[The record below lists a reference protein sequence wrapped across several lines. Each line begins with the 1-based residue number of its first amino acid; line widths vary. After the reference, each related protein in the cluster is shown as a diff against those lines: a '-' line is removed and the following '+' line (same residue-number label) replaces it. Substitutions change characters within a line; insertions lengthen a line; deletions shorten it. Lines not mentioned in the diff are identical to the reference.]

1 MKVNKKFVEEV
12 ANGKYS
18 DYDSHGE
25 MQRAAQR
32 ILDEKAV
39 SKFQKFCF
47 SVYGKDMPDN
57 VMDVYDAF
65 VDFTVHGAEIR
76 LKIPE
81 GYSPSLVQIFG
92 MTLTESMER
101 LHHWLIDN
109 CEAVEY
115 DVLERIEFTVKGI
128 KGRFKINMAA
138 NHYVFVKGRGNEK
151 DFLEWCRV
159 A

>member
-1 MKVNKKFVEEV
+1 MKINKQFVQEV
-12 ANGKYS
+12 ANGKYK

-32 ILDEKAV
+32 ILDGKVV

-47 SVYGKDMPDN
+47 FIYGKEMSDHVGDIF
-57 VMDVYDAF
+57 DAF
-65 VDFTVHGAEIR
+65 VDFELHGAEIR

>member
-1 MKVNKKFVEEV
+1 MKINKQFVQEV
-12 ANGKYS
+12 ANGKYK

-32 ILDEKAV
+32 ILDEKVV

-65 VDFTVHGAEIR
+65 VDFTAHGAEIR
-76 LKIPE
+76 LEISE
-81 GYSPSLVQIFG
+81 GYYPSLVQIFG
-92 MTLTESMER
+92 MTLTESMEK
-101 LHHWLIDN
+101 LHHWLMDN
-109 CEAVEY
+109 WEAVEY

>member
-18 DYDSHGE
+18 DYDTHGE
-25 MQRAAQR
+25 MQESARR
-32 ILDEKAV
+32 ILENKVV
-39 SKFQKFCF
+39 SKFSNFCF
-47 SVYGKDMPDN
+47 QVFGGEMPDN
-57 VMDVYDAF
+57 VMDIYDAF
-65 VDFTVHGAEIR
+65 VDFTAHGAEIR

-92 MTLTESMER
+92 MTLTESMAK
-101 LHHWLIDN
+101 LHDWLMDN
-109 CEAVEY
+109 WAAVEC

>member
-1 MKVNKKFVEEV
+1 MKINKQFVQEV
-12 ANGKYS
+12 ANGKYK

-32 ILDEKAV
+32 ILDEKVV

-47 SVYGKDMPDN
+47 SVYGKDIPDN

-65 VDFTVHGAEIR
+65 VDFTAHGAEIR
-76 LKIPE
+76 LEIPE

-92 MTLTESMER
+92 MTLAESMEK
-101 LHHWLIDN
+101 LHHWLMDN
-109 CEAVEY
+109 LEAVED

>member
-1 MKVNKKFVEEV
+1 MKINKQFVQEV
-12 ANGKYS
+12 ANGKYK

-32 ILDEKAV
+32 ILNEKVV
-39 SKFQKFCF
+39 SNFQKFCL

-57 VMDVYDAF
+57 VMDVFDAF
-65 VDFTVHGAEIR
+65 VDFTSHGAEIR
-76 LKIPE
+76 LEIPK
-81 GYSPSLVQIFG
+81 GYFPSLVQIFG
-92 MTLTESMER
+92 MTLAESMEK

-109 CEAVEY
+109 CEAVGIE
-115 DVLERIEFTVKGI
+115 VLERIEFTVKGV
-128 KGRFKINMAA
+128 KGRFKIDMAA
-138 NHYVFVKGRGNEK
+138 NHYVFVKGCGNEK

>member
-1 MKVNKKFVEEV
+1 MKINKQFVQEV

-32 ILDEKAV
+32 ILDEKVV
-39 SKFQKFCF
+39 SRFQKFCF
-47 SVYGKDMPDN
+47 SVYGKDMPGN
-57 VMDVYDAF
+57 VMDIFDAF
-65 VDFTVHGAEIR
+65 VDFSAHGAEIR
-76 LKIPE
+76 LEIPK
-81 GYSPSLVQIFG
+81 GYYPGLVQIFG
-92 MTLTESMER
+92 MTLTESMEK
-101 LHHWLIDN
+101 LHCWLMDN
-109 CEAVEY
+109 WEAVEY

-128 KGRFKINMAA
+128 KGKFKINMAA

>member
-1 MKVNKKFVEEV
+1 MKINKQFVQEV
-12 ANGKYS
+12 ANGKYK

-32 ILDEKAV
+32 ILDEKVV
-39 SKFQKFCF
+39 SKFQRFCF

-57 VMDVYDAF
+57 VMDIFDAF
-65 VDFTVHGAEIR
+65 VDFASHGAEVR
-76 LKIPE
+76 LEIPE
-81 GYSPSLVQIFG
+81 GDYPSLVQIFG
-92 MTLTESMER
+92 MTLTESMAK
-101 LHHWLIDN
+101 LHDWLMDN
-109 CEAVEY
+109 WEAVEY

-128 KGRFKINMAA
+128 KGRFKIDMGA
-138 NHYVFVKGRGNEK
+138 NHYIFVEGCGDEK

>member
-1 MKVNKKFVEEV
+1 MKINKQFVQEI
-12 ANGKYS
+12 ANGKYK

-32 ILDEKAV
+32 ILDEKVV

-47 SVYGKDMPDN
+47 SVYGKEMPDN
-57 VMDVYDAF
+57 VMDIFDAL
-65 VDFTVHGAEIR
+65 VDFASHGAEVR
-76 LKIPE
+76 LEIPE
-81 GYSPSLVQIFG
+81 GYCPGLVQIFG
-92 MTLTESMER
+92 MTLTETMTK
-101 LHHWLIDN
+101 LHGWLMDN
-109 CEAVEY
+109 WEAVEY

>member
-1 MKVNKKFVEEV
+1 MKINKQFVQEV

-18 DYDSHGE
+18 EYDSHGE

-32 ILDEKAV
+32 ILDEKVV

-47 SVYGKDMPDN
+47 SVYGKEMPDN
-57 VMDVYDAF
+57 VMDIFDAL
-65 VDFTVHGAEIR
+65 VDFASHGAEVR
-76 LKIPE
+76 LEIPE
-81 GYSPSLVQIFG
+81 GYCPGLVQIFG
-92 MTLTESMER
+92 MTLTETMTK
-101 LHHWLIDN
+101 LHGWLMDN
-109 CEAVEY
+109 WEAVEY

>member
-1 MKVNKKFVEEV
+1 MKINKQFIQEV
-12 ANGKYS
+12 ANGKYK

-32 ILDEKAV
+32 ILDEKVV
-39 SKFQKFCF
+39 SKFQKFRF

-65 VDFTVHGAEIR
+65 VDFTAHGAEIR
-76 LKIPE
+76 LEIPK

-92 MTLTESMER
+92 MTLAESMEK
-101 LHHWLIDN
+101 LHHWLMDN
-109 CEAVEY
+109 WKAVEY

>member
-1 MKVNKKFVEEV
+1 MKINKQFVQEV

-32 ILDEKAV
+32 ILDEKVV

-47 SVYGKDMPDN
+47 SVYGKEMSDHVGDIF
-57 VMDVYDAF
+57 DAF
-65 VDFTVHGAEIR
+65 VDFELHGAEIR
-76 LKIPE
+76 LEIPK
-81 GYSPSLVQIFG
+81 GYFPSLVQVFG
-92 MTLTESMER
+92 MTLAESMEK

-109 CEAVEY
+109 CEAVGIE
-115 DVLERIEFTVKGI
+115 VLERIEFTVKGI
-128 KGRFKINMAA
+128 RGRFKIDMAA
-138 NHYVFVKGRGNEK
+138 NHYVFVKGCGNEK
-151 DFLEWCRV
+151 DFLEWCLV

>member
-1 MKVNKKFVEEV
+1 MKINKQFVQEV
-12 ANGKYS
+12 ANGKYK

-47 SVYGKDMPDN
+47 FIYGKEMSDHVGDIF
-57 VMDVYDAF
+57 DAF
-65 VDFTVHGAEIR
+65 VDFELHGAEVR
-76 LKIPE
+76 LEIPE
-81 GYSPSLVQIFG
+81 GYSPSLVQISG
-92 MTLTESMER
+92 MTLTESMEK
-101 LHHWLIDN
+101 LHRWLIDN
-109 CEAVEY
+109 CEAVGIE
-115 DVLERIEFTVKGI
+115 VLERIEFTVKGVR
-128 KGRFKINMAA
+128 GRFKINMAA
-138 NHYVFVKGRGNEK
+138 NHYVFVKGCGVEK

>member
-1 MKVNKKFVEEV
+1 MKINKQFVQEV

-32 ILDEKAV
+32 ILDEKVV

-47 SVYGKDMPDN
+47 SVYGKEMPDN
-57 VMDVYDAF
+57 VMDVFDAF
-65 VDFTVHGAEIR
+65 VDFASHGAEVR
-76 LKIPE
+76 LEIPE
-81 GYSPSLVQIFG
+81 GYCPSLVQIFG
-92 MTLTESMER
+92 MTLTESMAK
-101 LHHWLIDN
+101 LHYWLMDN
-109 CEAVEY
+109 WAAVEC

>member
-1 MKVNKKFVEEV
+1 MKINKQFVQEV

-32 ILDEKAV
+32 ILDEKVV

-47 SVYGKDMPDN
+47 SVYGKDVPDN

-65 VDFTVHGAEIR
+65 VDFTAHGAEIR
-76 LKIPE
+76 LEIPK
-81 GYSPSLVQIFG
+81 GYFPSLVQIFG
-92 MTLTESMER
+92 MTLTESMAK
-101 LHHWLIDN
+101 LHDWLMDN
-109 CEAVEY
+109 WEAVEY

>member
-1 MKVNKKFVEEV
+1 MKINKQFVREV
-12 ANGKYS
+12 ANGKYK
-18 DYDSHGE
+18 DYNSHGE

-32 ILDEKAV
+32 ILDEKVV
-39 SKFQKFCF
+39 SIFQKFCF

-65 VDFTVHGAEIR
+65 VDFTAHGAEVR
-76 LKIPE
+76 LEIPK
-81 GYSPSLVQIFG
+81 GYFPSLVQIFG
-92 MTLTESMER
+92 MTLAESMEK
-101 LHHWLIDN
+101 LHHWLMDN
-109 CEAVEY
+109 LEAVED

-128 KGRFKINMAA
+128 KGRFKINMVA

>member
-1 MKVNKKFVEEV
+1 MKINKRFVQEV

-18 DYDSHGE
+18 GYDSHGE

-32 ILDEKAV
+32 ILEEKVV
-39 SKFQKFCF
+39 SKFQRFCF

-57 VMDVYDAF
+57 VMDIFDAF
-65 VDFTVHGAEIR
+65 VDFASHGAEVR
-76 LKIPE
+76 LEIPE
-81 GYSPSLVQIFG
+81 GYYPSLVQIFG
-92 MTLTESMER
+92 MTLTESMAK
-101 LHHWLIDN
+101 LHDWLMTN
-109 CEAVEY
+109 WEAVEY

-128 KGRFKINMAA
+128 KGRFKIDMSA
-138 NHYVFVKGRGNEK
+138 NHYIFVEGCGDEK

>member
-1 MKVNKKFVEEV
+1 MKINKQFVQEV
-12 ANGKYS
+12 ANGKYK

-32 ILDEKAV
+32 ILDEKVV
-39 SKFQKFCF
+39 SKFQAFCF
-47 SVYGKDMPDN
+47 RVYGKEMPDN
-57 VMDVYDAF
+57 VMDIFDAF
-65 VDFTVHGAEIR
+65 VDFTAHGAEIR
-76 LKIPE
+76 LEIPK
-81 GYSPSLVQIFG
+81 GYFPNLVQIFG
-92 MTLTESMER
+92 MTLTESMAK
-101 LHHWLIDN
+101 LHDWLMDN
-109 CEAVEY
+109 WEAVEY

>member
-1 MKVNKKFVEEV
+1 MKINKQFVQEV
-12 ANGKYS
+12 ANGKYKE
-18 DYDSHGE
+18 YDSHGE

-47 SVYGKDMPDN
+47 SVYGKEMSDHVGDIF
-57 VMDVYDAF
+57 DAF
-65 VDFTVHGAEIR
+65 VDFELHGAEVR
-76 LKIPE
+76 LEIPE

-92 MTLTESMER
+92 MTLAESMEK
-101 LHHWLIDN
+101 LHHWLMDN
-109 CEAVEY
+109 LEAVKD

-128 KGRFKINMAA
+128 KGRFKINMVA